1 MYSRTPDDVK
11 KGLACAG
18 LHTCPDEKCPY
29 YASCAPC
36 ELQVQDDALALIY
49 QLQADNAGQAK
60 TIMWMEAERDDL
72 KRYIQ
77 QLEAQNAE
85 LLKKTEQLQAERD
98 AAIENIRGDCV
109 YCLHLCED
117 MVAPSCFD
125 CANKG
130 YYRWE
135 WRGLQKEG

>member
-1 MYSRTPDDVK
+1 MKSPDEIK
-11 KGLACAG
+11 KGLEVCSVDECHG
-18 LHTCPDEKCPY
+18 QHTDCPY
-29 YASCAPC
+29 HP
-36 ELQVQDDALALIY
+36 ELMCIRNICRDAFAL
-49 QLQADNAGQAK
+49 
-60 TIMWMEAERDDL
+60 
-72 KRYIQ
+72 IQ
-77 QLEAQNAE
+77 QLE
-85 LLKKTEQLQAERD
+85 AERD

-135 WRGLQKEG
+135 WRGVQKEE

>member
-1 MYSRTPDDVK
+1 MCRMKLWHDMVC
-11 KGLACAG
+11 L
-18 LHTCPDEKCPY
+18 
-29 YASCAPC
+29 
-36 ELQVQDDALALIY
+36 
-49 QLQADNAGQAK
+49 
-60 TIMWMEAERDDL
+60 
-72 KRYIQ
+72 IQ
-77 QLEAQNAE
+77 QLEADKKRAMENAVILSAAVRRLE
-85 LLKKTEQLQAERD
+85 AERD

-135 WRGLQKEG
+135 WRGVQKEDGNA